1 MLFRVA
7 QVEIPVAAQG
17 PMVQE
22 IPVPRRVVRVHLQ
35 TLVVPEVEE
44 DKVESGLTQP
54 QQVVAGVEEERQL
67 AAPVV
72 REILVRRPTRLLLTV
87 FL

>member
-1 MLFRVA
+1 MLLRVA
-7 QVEIPVAAQG
+7 QVELPVAAQG
-17 PMVQE
+17 PVVQE
-22 IPVPRRVVRVHLQ
+22 IPVPRRVVRVQMQ
-35 TLVVPEVEE
+35 TLVVPEVEV

-87 FL
+87 LL